1 MSYRWELSNTA
12 KAAVEAQL
20 AWYESDTRHGGAEF
34 GDRWIESL
42 ERALSKLA
50 EAPLRH
56 GMAPENG
63 RWNAH
68 LQLRQ
73 MLFRPWKTCIGWR
86 VLYTIDEDAKLVSV
100 LQIQHERRRWLF
112 EAEDEDQST

>member
-1 MSYRWELSNTA
+1 VA

-20 AWYESDTRHGGAEF
+20 AWYESDDRLGGAEL
-34 GDRWIESL
+34 GDKWIERL

-50 EAPLRH
+50 DAPHRH

-68 LQLRQ
+68 IELRQ
-73 MLFRPWKTCIGWR
+73 MLFRP
-86 VLYTIDEDAKLVSV
+86 
-100 LQIQHERRRWLF
+100 
-112 EAEDEDQST
+112 